1 LSRKGC
7 RRSRLGWEGGRA
19 GQDQLQDEPF
29 YQYRLHEEH
38 DRLQKE
44 QDRLLLD
51 MLQDEQDMLQK
62 EKDILHDKQ
71 ERIKEKKDQ
80 LQDEQIGCTVSMF
93 G

>member
-7 RRSRLGWEGGRA
+7 RRSRLGWEGG
-19 GQDQLQDEPF
+19 GQDQLQDEQS

-51 MLQDEQDMLQK
+51 MLQDKQDMLQK
-62 EKDILHDKQ
+62 EKDILHDKL

-80 LQDEQIGCTVSMF
+80 LQDEQIGCTVSIF